1 MGQKVTV
8 KLMNTMEDFY
18 SLNDDHYTE
27 DYTGLSPETAAAFQE
42 SMEEEHPTNVEAR
55 SIRCYNGKEVDH
67 KAQEEVQNRRV
78 NINGSH
84 HAGAKSAE
92 KDPAHDRASKILH

>member
-18 SLNDDHYTE
+18 VLNDDHYID

-42 SMEEEHPTNVEAR
+42 SMGWQEEHPTNVDAR
-55 SIRCYNGKEVDH
+55 SIRCYNDEEVNN
-67 KAQEEVQNRRV
+67 KAQ
-78 NINGSH
+78 
-84 HAGAKSAE
+84 
-92 KDPAHDRASKILH
+92 